1 MTLGASLKYCRTK
14 ADLTQREVNQL
25 TGINYKTLSNW
36 ENDVSKPSPDDLI
49 ELANIYHVTV
59 DYLLGRGEAAAE
71 GKGAELS
78 EKKID
83 LASYINSRNELYYN
97 GTTYKMDDQN
107 KEKLSIAIQV
117 ALATMDKDKK

>member
-1 MTLGASLKYCRTK
+1 MNPIKELRKQKGLSQEELGNIINVQKSAISKYELGRAVPSSDVLIK
-14 ADLTQREVNQL
+14 LADFF
-25 TGINYKTLSNW
+25 G
-36 ENDVSKPSPDDLI
+36 
-49 ELANIYHVTV
+49 VTV